1 MIRFRADLHVHT
13 VLSPCAGRDMLPEQI
28 VKAALFH
35 EINLIAI
42 TDHNA
47 SQNAAAVIAVAEE
60 KGLLALPGMELETI
74 EEIHS
79 LCLFDSL
86 EQLQTL
92 QEFVDHHLPD
102 RTNNEAVF
110 GPQEIVDQHGEVLA
124 HEERMLLAPVQ
135 ISIQDACRFVTNI
148 GGLFIPAHVNRE
160 AFGLLPHL
168 GSIPPDLEVE
178 FLEITR
184 NAHRDTL
191 LQRYPQLANYYL
203 LKNGDVHYLEDFLGE
218 LEFSAKGSSL
228 AAIREGLISVL

>member
-1 MIRFRADLHVHT
+1 
-13 VLSPCAGRDMLPEQI
+13 MLPEQI

-60 KGLLALPGMELETI
+60 QGLLALPGMELETI

-92 QEFVDHHLPD
+92 QEFVDRFLPD
-102 RTNNEAVF
+102 RSNNEAAF
-110 GPQEIVDQHGEVLA
+110 GPQEIVDRHGEVLA
-124 HEERMLLAPVQ
+124 LEERMLSAPVQ
-135 ISIQDACRFVTNI
+135 ISIQDACRFVTNL

-160 AFGLLPHL
+160 AFGLIPRL
-168 GSIPPDLEVE
+168 GMVPPDLEVE

-184 NAHRDTL
+184 NTQKDIL
-191 LQRYPQLANYYL
+191 LQKYPQLADYYL
-203 LKNGDVHYLEDFLGE
+203 LKNGDVHYLDDFLGE
-218 LEFSAKGSSL
+218 LEFSAQDSNL
-228 AAIREGLISVL
+228 AAIRKDLISII